1 MLSELLVGGLLLKSC
16 LIAGEVVWSQDRA
29 AAKLSAEC
37 PVSYQVDHALLRIR
51 SKKWMVEIPIPQESG
66 TQSFQYRWGQTKAV
80 VGEHLVEV
88 SYGPVGEI

>member
-1 MLSELLVGGLLLKSC
+1 MVPELLVGGWLLKSC
-16 LIAGEVVWSQDRA
+16 LIAGEVVWSQESA
-29 AAKLSAEC
+29 EATLSAEC
-37 PVSYQVDHALLRIR
+37 PVSYQVEHALLRIR
-51 SKKWMVEIPIPQESG
+51 SKKWVVEIPIPQENG